1 MKDGCGL
8 GGGCGPV
15 EVEDPMVGGGEGT
28 GSGCGPGGRHG
39 PGDGHGQ
46 VMGVAALPKG
56 CMIKHRSLAANA
68 HAMVGCFGLTTG
80 ERFWD
85 PMPMFH
91 LTSLL
96 PMHSCFATEATFASM
111 SHFHPDVAMDL
122 LDTKLRAVVY
132 SCFPPVTM
140 AIYHHPLCQV
150 GVLGWANG
158 ILEEVQWQRR
168 RW

>member
-1 MKDGCGL
+1 
-8 GGGCGPV
+8 
-15 EVEDPMVGGGEGT
+15 
-28 GSGCGPGGRHG
+28 
-39 PGDGHGQ
+39 
-46 VMGVAALPKG
+46 MGVAALPKG

-158 ILEEVQWQRR
+158 IQNTWRRSSGRGVVGRGGPGPDEVLEALVVDLFASSKAFLC
-168 RW
+168 